1 MLHMLDT
8 DIASYVIK
16 DYDGLHVQK
25 KLAAL
30 NSGEACVSALTRAE
44 LLFGLKMLPPKHRLH
59 IGVKKFLNSVEVLAW
74 PPEAAE
80 FYADIRY
87 ELTRTGNPIGEMDM
101 LIAAHAIAAD
111 AVLVTNNTR
120 HFKRIKL
127 PLMMANW
134 ME

>member
-44 LLFGLKMLPPKHRLH
+44 LL
-59 IGVKKFLNSVEVLAW
+59 SA
-74 PPEAAE
+74 
-80 FYADIRY
+80 
-87 ELTRTGNPIGEMDM
+87 
-101 LIAAHAIAAD
+101 
-111 AVLVTNNTR
+111 
-120 HFKRIKL
+120 
-127 PLMMANW
+127 
-134 ME
+134 